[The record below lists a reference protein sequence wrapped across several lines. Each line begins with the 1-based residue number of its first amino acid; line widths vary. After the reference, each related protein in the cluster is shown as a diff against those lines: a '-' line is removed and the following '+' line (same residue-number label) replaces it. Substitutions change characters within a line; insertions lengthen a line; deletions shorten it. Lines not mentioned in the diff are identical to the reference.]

1 MNFKISPYI
10 LYIDSIFLSNMCL
23 YIYRYIYLYEMYVGS
38 GRLYGNISC

>member
-10 LYIDSIFLSNMCL
+10 LYIDSIFLSNTCL
-23 YIYRYIYLYEMYVGS
+23 YIYIYLYEMYVGS